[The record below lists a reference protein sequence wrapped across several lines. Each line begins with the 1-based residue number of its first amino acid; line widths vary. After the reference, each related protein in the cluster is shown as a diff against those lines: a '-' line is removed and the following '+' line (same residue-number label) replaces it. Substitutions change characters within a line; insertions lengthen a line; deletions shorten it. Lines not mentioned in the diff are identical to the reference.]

1 VSFLFPA
8 LLGGLAA
15 VSIPI
20 VIHLLNKF
28 RVKNVDWGAMRF
40 LQDSLR
46 KNERKV
52 KIEDLILLILRCLMV
67 VAAVLAFARPVL
79 KALTSA
85 GGDST
90 GPVAA
95 VVLLDNSASML
106 QSNGVDTRFD
116 LAKKEIRQ
124 WLDQRDPQS
133 LAALYLVSDRT
144 EAVIAKPAP
153 DFALFRKM
161 LEIAQ
166 AGERNSNLAQGIR
179 TAYQSLKTIEGRP
192 REIRVY
198 TDAQTAAWSGFEE
211 IRKLA
216 SENPDILLKPI
227 IIGAQGEENT
237 GILAVKADGGIPAA
251 KQPCRIRIEVGNYGS
266 KPAEAVRVSLSI
278 DEGQTAGEAVIPSIP
293 AGATQ
298 SVNLVINFPSP
309 GPHTVT
315 ATIPPDAFSQD
326 NQRTLA
332 LDVVSQMSALIVEGS
347 EADSTMDRDGY
358 FLSKALVPL
367 PRDRAAQYYLGLKFA
382 KAGRLAPAALAD
394 SEVVFLCNPGT
405 ISPENTQN
413 LKDYVQGGG
422 NLVIFPGPQT
432 EPEKWKQNTTW
443 MELLPATL
451 GTLKQASDESK
462 FTAWQ
467 AGDFE
472 HPVTALWN
480 DSHQGSLGTVK
491 FSQYFPLTP
500 AKTGNPRVMVRFA
513 NGDPSVM
520 EGSYGKG
527 SVVLFSS
534 TSTPE
539 WNNLPL
545 HPSFVPLMQRLM
557 GYLNRKTE
565 TRLVLSPGEPF
576 QKKVKAE
583 WRALDFSVQVPGAD
597 PTPRSAGQI
606 TTDGETPVLR
616 YSATDKPG
624 PYRAFVGKELAAAFA
639 VQLDPS
645 ESDLRQMDRGELE
658 SLSKA
663 PAPGAKNSEARM
675 TITREFWTAL
685 IWITLLIA
693 LVEGGLAHRFSQ
705 AK

>member
-1 VSFLFPA
+1 M
-8 LLGGLAA
+8 LGGLAA

-20 VIHLLNKF
+20 AIHLLNKF
-28 RVKNVDWGAMRF
+28 RVKNVDWAAMRF

-67 VAAVLAFARPVL
+67 VVAVLAFARPVL
-79 KALTSA
+79 KALSSA
-85 GGDST
+85 DSDST

-144 EAVIAKPAP
+144 EAVIAKPEP

-179 TAYQSLKTIEGRP
+179 QACQSLKNIEGRP

-198 TDAQTAAWSGFEE
+198 TDAQTAAWSGLEE

-216 SENPDILLKPI
+216 LENPDILLKPVV
-227 IIGAQGEENT
+227 IGAQGEENT
-237 GILAVKADGGIPAA
+237 GIIAIKADGGIPAA
-251 KQPCRIRIEVGNYGS
+251 KQPCRIRIEVGNYGA
-266 KPAEAVRVSLSI
+266 KPAEAVRVSLSM
-278 DEGQTAGEAVIPSIP
+278 DEGQTVGEAVIPSIP
-293 AGATQ
+293 AGATHA
-298 SVNLVINFPSP
+298 VNLVMTFPSP

-315 ATIPPDAFSQD
+315 ATIPPDSFSQD
-326 NQRTLA
+326 NQRSLA

-358 FLSKALVPL
+358 FLSKALIPL

-382 KAGRLAPAALAD
+382 KPGKLTP
-394 SEVVFLCNPGT
+394 SELSESETVFLCNPGT
-405 ISPENTQN
+405 ISQENAQN
-413 LKDYVQGGG
+413 LKGYVQGGG
-422 NLVIFPGPQT
+422 NLVIFPGPLT
-432 EPEKWKQNTTW
+432 EPDKWKQNTTW

-451 GTLKQASDESK
+451 GTLKEASEETK

-467 AGDFE
+467 PADFE

-480 DSHQGSLGTVK
+480 DSTQGSLGTVK
-491 FSQYFPLTP
+491 FSHYFPLTP
-500 AKTGNPRVMVRFA
+500 VKSGSPRVIVRFA
-513 NGDPSVM
+513 NGDPSAM
-520 EGSYGKG
+520 EWSYGKG

-534 TSTPE
+534 TATPE

-545 HPSFVPLMQRLM
+545 HPAFVPLMQRLM
-557 GYLNRKTE
+557 GYLNRKNE

-576 QKKVKAE
+576 QKKVRGE
-583 WRALDFSVQVPGAD
+583 WRGQDFSIQAPGSD
-597 PTPRSAGQI
+597 SVLRTAGQI
-606 TTDGETPVLR
+606 QTDGETPILR

-624 PYRAFVGKELAAAFA
+624 TYRAFVGKELAAAFA

-645 ESDLRQMDRGELE
+645 ESDLRQIDRGELE
-658 SLSKA
+658 SLSM
-663 PAPGAKNSEARM
+663 PPVPGTKNSEARM

-693 LVEGGLAHRFSQ
+693 LLEGGLAHRFSQ

>member
-15 VSIPI
+15 VSIP
-20 VIHLLNKF
+20 VAIHLLNKF
-28 RVKNVDWGAMRF
+28 RVKIVDWGAMRF

-52 KIEDLILLILRCLMV
+52 KIEDLILLILRCLLV

-79 KALTSA
+79 KTLSSTGA
-85 GGDST
+85 DST

-124 WLDQRDPQS
+124 WLDQRDPRS

-144 EAVIAKPAP
+144 DPIIAKPEP

-161 LEIAQ
+161 LEIASPS
-166 AGERNSNLAQGIR
+166 ERNSNLAQGIR
-179 TAYQSLKTIEGRP
+179 IAYQTLKTIEGRP

-198 TDAQTAAWSGFEE
+198 TDSQSSAWSGLEE
-211 IRKLA
+211 IRKMA
-216 SENPDILLKPI
+216 AENPDIVLKPVV
-227 IIGAQGEENT
+227 IGAQGEENT
-237 GILAVKADGGIPAA
+237 GIIAVKADGGIPAA
-251 KQPCRIRIEVGNYGS
+251 KQPCRIRVEVGNFGT
-266 KPAEAVRVSLSI
+266 KPVEAVKVSLAI
-278 DEGQTAGEAVIPSIP
+278 DEGQTVGEAVIPSIA

-298 SVNLVINFPSP
+298 SVNLVVNFPSP

-332 LDVVSQMSALIVEGS
+332 LEVVSQMSVLIVEGS

-367 PRDRAAQYYLGLKFA
+367 PRDRAAQYYLGVKFA
-382 KAGRLAPAALAD
+382 KAGRLDPSMLAE
-394 SEVVFLCNPGT
+394 SQIVFLCNPGA
-405 ISPENTQN
+405 ISPENAQS
-413 LKDYVQGGG
+413 LKTYVQGGG
-422 NLVIFPGPQT
+422 NLVIFPGPLT
-432 EPEKWKQNTTW
+432 DPEKWKQNTAW
-443 MELLPATL
+443 MELLPAIP
-451 GTLKQASDESK
+451 GPLKQVNEEAK
-462 FTAWQ
+462 FEAWQ
-467 AGDFE
+467 SADFE
-472 HPVTALWN
+472 HPVTSLWN
-480 DSHQGSLGTVK
+480 DSNQGTLASVK
-491 FSQYFPLTP
+491 FSKYFPLTP
-500 AKTGNPRVMVRFA
+500 VKTGSPHVIVRFA
-513 NGDPSVM
+513 NGDPSAV
-520 EGSYGKG
+520 EWSVGKG

-534 TSTPE
+534 TATPE

-557 GYLNRKTE
+557 GYLNRKGE

-576 QKKVKAE
+576 QKKVRTE
-583 WRALDFSVQVPGAD
+583 WRGQEFTVQSPGSD

-606 TTDGETPVLR
+606 PTDVEIPLLR

-624 PYRAFVGKELAAAFA
+624 PYRAYVGKELAAAFA
-639 VQLDPS
+639 VQMDPS
-645 ESDLRQMDRGELE
+645 ESDLRQIDRAALE
-658 SLSKA
+658 SLA
-663 PAPGAKNSEARM
+663 QPPVPGTKTPETRM

-685 IWITLLIA
+685 IWITLIIA
-693 LVEGGLAHRFSQ
+693 VLEGGLAHRFSQ